1 MTDICTLILDQH
13 HQMRDRFA
21 ELDVACSRA
30 DTDTDGLSRLWTPL
44 HQLLDAHAE
53 AEELIFYPLL
63 LAIADPTRDETHDAI
78 GDHNQI
84 RDAASATD
92 AHATG
97 TAAWWDAVFDARE
110 HNSSHM
116 AEEERGALA
125 DLRHHADTQ
134 ARDEAGQ
141 KWEAFMSTRLSELA
155 HASHDKNPDAYIAR
169 HTAGTGEGRS

>member
-1 MTDICTLILDQH
+1 MADICTLILDQH
-13 HQMRDRFA
+13 HQMRDGFA
-21 ELDVACSRA
+21 ELDVACSNA
-30 DTDTDGLSRLWTPL
+30 DTDTDRLSRLWTPL

-84 RDAASATD
+84 RDAAAATD
-92 AHATG
+92 GHATG
-97 TAAWWDAVFDARE
+97 TAAWWHAVFDARE
-110 HNSSHM
+110 QNSSHM

-125 DLRHHADTQ
+125 DLRHHTDTG
-134 ARDEAGQ
+134 ARHEAGQ

-155 HASHDKNPDAYIAR
+155 DASHDKSPDAYIAR
-169 HTAGTGEGRS
+169 HTAGTAEGRS